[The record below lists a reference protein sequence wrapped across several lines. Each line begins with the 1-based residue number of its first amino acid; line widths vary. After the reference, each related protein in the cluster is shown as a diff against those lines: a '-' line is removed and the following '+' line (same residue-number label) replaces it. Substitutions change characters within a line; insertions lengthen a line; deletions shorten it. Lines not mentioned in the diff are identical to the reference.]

1 MLLPRMA
8 RASADD
14 GVERVAEQAAGATIE
29 TADIFPVPCLPEVA
43 LHELHVAPVVELV
56 PTAIALVGK
65 QRLEYEIIRGH
76 RSSTFRPRAAPP
88 RGGSGSLSR
97 RRCRTVE
104 LLVRE
109 QVAGAPH

>member
-43 LHELHVAPVVELV
+43 LHELHVAVVGVV
-56 PTAIALVGK
+56 PGGYRLGREAAVG
-65 QRLEYEIIRGH
+65 YEIIRGTDFEYPSDLAQH
-76 RSSTFRPRAAPP
+76 LHGA
-88 RGGSGSLSR
+88 
-97 RRCRTVE
+97 
-104 LLVRE
+104 VR
-109 QVAGAPH
+109 